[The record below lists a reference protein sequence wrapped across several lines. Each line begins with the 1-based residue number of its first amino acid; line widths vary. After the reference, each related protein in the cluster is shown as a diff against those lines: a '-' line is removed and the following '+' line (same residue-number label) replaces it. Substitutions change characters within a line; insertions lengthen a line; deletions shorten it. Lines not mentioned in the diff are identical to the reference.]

1 MKYLLG
7 DIHANKEF
15 FEKLIRQIESGQGEL
30 TRDDIVFLL
39 GDVGLQYAGGY
50 AHGLKQAMRNLDA
63 TIFVIRGNHDAR
75 YVREL
80 KRQGNAKKIE
90 WNGGEAWFETDSP
103 NILYAPDGGGFYTID
118 GEGFLVIPGGYS
130 IDKCY
135 RLEENL
141 PFEPEELLTEEERA
155 RIIELAKANKVDYV
169 LSHTCPKKWE
179 GDLRHLFMPYVTQ
192 DQVDKTMEFM
202 MDDVLGIAGGGLK
215 GWFFGHYHDDLTV
228 GGGVGHMLHKKYMVL

>member
-7 DIHANKEF
+7 DIHANKGF
-15 FEKLIRQIESGQGEL
+15 FKKLTRQIESEQGEF
-30 TRDDIVFLL
+30 TKDDIVFLL

-50 AHGLKQAMRNLDA
+50 ARCLKQAMRNLGA
-63 TIFVIRGNHDAR
+63 TVFVIRGNHDAR

-90 WNGGEAWFETDSP
+90 WNGGEVWFETDSP
-103 NILYAPDGGGFYTID
+103 NILYAPDDGDFYTID

-130 IDKCY
+130 VDKYY
-135 RLEENL
+135 RLKKNL
-141 PFEPEELLTEEERA
+141 PFEPEELLTEAERE
-155 RIIELAKANKVDYV
+155 RIIKLAKANKVDYV

-179 GDLRHLFMPYVTQ
+179 GDLKHLFAPYVAQ
-192 DQVDKTMEFM
+192 DKVDKTMELM
-202 MDDVLGIAGGGLK
+202 MDDVLSIVGDRLK
-215 GWFFGHYHDDLTV
+215 GWFFGHYHSDLNV